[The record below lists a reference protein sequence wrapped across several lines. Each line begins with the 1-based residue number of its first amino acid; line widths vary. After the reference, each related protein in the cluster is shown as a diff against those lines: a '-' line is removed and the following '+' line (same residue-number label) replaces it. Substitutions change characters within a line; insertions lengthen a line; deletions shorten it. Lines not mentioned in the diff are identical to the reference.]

1 MKRFFYIF
9 AAIVTTFCLSACV
22 LWKDDEYY
30 TAEGEVRV
38 AMITDY
44 GDITDRS
51 FNQTTYEACKKWC
64 EENDCDFTYKKP
76 ISDADQDRIAS
87 MEEAIDDGFNVLVL
101 PGYVFGP
108 IIEELAP
115 QYTDVKFIALD
126 VAGAQLNDN
135 AYSAVYKEEIGGYL
149 AGYCAVKLGYE
160 DLGFLGGMAV
170 PSIIRFGYGYLQ
182 GANDAAIE
190 MGKTDSV
197 SVKYVYGG
205 KFYGDAG
212 ITARMDTWYKAG
224 TQIVFACGGSIYDSA
239 CEAALKEDGKVIGVD
254 VDQAPI
260 ILEKYG
266 KDMTVTSAMKGLTET
281 VYTLLDAVKN
291 DEWDK
296 YGGQEQNLGI
306 VSLNPE
312 DNYLQLAPSTQ
323 WSEGFTEEDYIE
335 LVRRIYDGEIEISNS
350 TNKMPEVQIKV
361 KDEGSMG

>member
-1 MKRFFYIF
+1 MKKLYM
-9 AAIVTTFCLSACV
+9 TFMAMLMVFSLSACV
-22 LWKDDEYY
+22 LWQDEEYLI
-30 TAEGEVRV
+30 EDGEIRV

-64 EENDCDFTYKKP
+64 EENECDFTYKKP

-108 IIEELAP
+108 VIEELAP

-126 VAGAQLNDN
+126 VAGIELTDN
-135 AYSAVYKEEIGGYL
+135 AYTAVYKEEIGGYL

-160 DLGFLGGMAV
+160 NLGFLGGMAV
-170 PSIIRFGYGYLQ
+170 PSIVRFGYGYLQ
-182 GANDAAIE
+182 GANDAAVE
-190 MGKTDSV
+190 LGKTDAV

-212 ITARMDTWYKAG
+212 ITARMDTWYQSG

-239 CEAALKEDGKVIGVD
+239 CEAALKENGKVIGVD

-281 VYTLLDAVKN
+281 VFTLLDSIKN

-306 VSLNPE
+306 VSENPT

-323 WSEGFTEEDYIE
+323 WAEGFTEEDYNE
-335 LVRRIYDGEIEISNS
+335 LVRRILNGEVKIDNS
-350 TNKMPEVQIKV
+350 TDKMPEVQIKV